1 MYLLLKLRLNYIL
14 IPLLVI
20 ITGSAASYF
29 AQTGKGWYNTQT
41 GKGWYN
47 TLNLPNWT
55 PANSTMAFVW
65 AGIFLLGSISV
76 LIIWN
81 KYSRQRNFGVI
92 MGLFIL
98 NAMINVGWNILFF
111 GHQQL
116 GLAFFQAILLLSNL
130 MLLIV
135 LIWKFCPPAASLLF
149 PYSIWVL
156 FSTILTLNVWL
167 IN

>member
-1 MYLLLKLRLNYIL
+1 MYLIFKLRWNYIL

-29 AQTGKGWYNTQT
+29 AQTGKV
-41 GKGWYN
+41 WYN
-47 TLNLPNWT
+47 TLTLPTWT
-55 PANSTMAFVW
+55 PPNSTMVFVW
-65 AGIFLLGSISV
+65 AGIFLLSSMSV

-81 KYSRQRNFGVI
+81 KYSRQRNFGLI

-116 GLAFFQAILLLSNL
+116 GLAFFQAILLFSNL
-130 MLLIV
+130 VLLII
-135 LIWKFCPPAASLLF
+135 LIWKFCPPAATLLF
-149 PYSIWVL
+149 PYSVWVL

>member
-1 MYLLLKLRLNYIL
+1 MNLIFKLRLNYIL

-29 AQTGKGWYNTQT
+29 AQTGKV
-41 GKGWYN
+41 WYN
-47 TLNLPNWT
+47 TLTLPTWT
-55 PANSTMAFVW
+55 PPNSTMAFVW
-65 AGIFLLGSISV
+65 AGIFLLSSLYV

-81 KYSRQRNFGVI
+81 KYSRQRNFGLI

-116 GLAFFQAILLLSNL
+116 GLAFFQAILLFSNL
-130 MLLIV
+130 VLLII
-135 LIWKFCPPAASLLF
+135 LIWKFCPPAATLLF
-149 PYSIWVL
+149 PYSVWVL